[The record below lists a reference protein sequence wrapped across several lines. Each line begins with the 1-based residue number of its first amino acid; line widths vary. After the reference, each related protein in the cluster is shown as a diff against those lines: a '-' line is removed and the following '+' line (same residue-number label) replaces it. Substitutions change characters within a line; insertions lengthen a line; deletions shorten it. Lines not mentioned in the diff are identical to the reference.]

1 MCWTGLAKQFNMGPS
16 VFPTK
21 SLLGSP
27 EGKLLETKQIAV
39 LAGIT
44 LYTLD
49 VSNYPS
55 GMYMMQFDIND
66 KYFIKTLTVQ

>member
-1 MCWTGLAKQFNMGPS
+1 MCWTGLAEQFNMGPS
-16 VFPTK
+16 IFSMK
-21 SLLGSP
+21 SPFGRSK
-27 EGKLLETKQIAV
+27 GKLLETKQIAV

-66 KYFIKTLTVQ
+66 KYFIKKLTVQ